1 MEGTW
6 PLRLDGVECGTVTA
20 SRSGVYT
27 LITARALYAGAIKR
41 VSLYGSGQEL
51 VLGVLAPEGEY
62 VTLTRKFTR
71 SALAAFTAAPEYA
84 AESGLP
90 GPDRGPKD
98 GPKREEKADTSS
110 EATEKAEPET
120 APPAAGELWYSAPD
134 GSLSRFDGERLLV
147 ALPSE
152 NVRVPEWARG
162 VVRRINGREFVVFPR

>member
-1 MEGTW
+1 MLPVPFLACVPVWEKCKFW
-6 PLRLDGVECGTVTA
+6 PCGEN
-20 SRSGVYT
+20 
-27 LITARALYAGAIKR
+27 K
-41 VSLYGSGQEL
+41 E
-51 VLGVLAPEGEY
+51 P
-62 VTLTRKFTR
+62 
-71 SALAAFTAAPEYA
+71 
-84 AESGLP
+84 
-90 GPDRGPKD
+90 RGREKD

-162 VVRRINGREFVVFPR
+162 VVRRINGREYVVFPR